1 MRGAAVGAEVS
12 CRIIAAWEAHGAREA
27 GGARIKW
34 DKGGREGGGA
44 EMNWFVGVRKLLRAG

>member
-1 MRGAAVGAEVS
+1 MS